1 MQEERWQSKP
11 RSAAE
16 LQDRWQLMSQVEEK
30 CDGVA
35 DAYDIKEALTG
46 VDGVEQLV
54 NMVLHEGERD
64 DNRQSCALV
73 MRLEACH

>member
-1 MQEERWQSKP
+1 
-11 RSAAE
+11 
-16 LQDRWQLMSQVEEK
+16 MSQVEEKTVK

-54 NMVLHEGERD
+54 NMVLHEGEREMG
-64 DNRQSCALV
+64 QQAEMHV
-73 MRLEACH
+73 RLKGLRSEPCY